1 VATPQLAGGNW
12 SAGEPMGTGNLNGAA
27 SGAGGAALNT
37 YLTMVVGDGGT
48 IYSRNVLGTTTTPT
62 NPSAPARLNAVA
74 FGTAGWVA
82 VGDGGASVGS
92 VDGETW
98 TAKPTSVTANLYGI
112 SPSPLGGYIA
122 TGAAGTI
129 LLGSTAA
136 TWSPATSPGTTND
149 LRAALYGNARYVAVG
164 AAGTVVTG
172 TDGLTWTVSPSGT
185 TADLRGLAYAGLA
198 TLVNGRRLG
207 QGSPYTAIQQ
217 PAADLDQ
224 IPAAL
229 VERVEVV
236 TGGASAIYGADAVS
250 GVVNF
255 IMKKDFEGMTA
266 RAQYG
271 AGTGGEP
278 KDVLAALT
286 AGMNFADGRGN
297 ISGAIEYTHEG
308 RLGASDRKYLSRGR
322 YARLVQNPDDPN
334 DDPAVPDFVP
344 LTDIR
349 YFGTSREGGIDI
361 DIDGVPDVR
370 PTGQPYDNG
379 SFIPPGGSFARG
391 GDSTYVAD
399 YIGDLLARSDRTVAS
414 AFAHY
419 DVSDAATVF
428 AEFKF
433 AHSKSLS
440 YDQPTFDYYMAFTP
454 DNPFMPDAVRSAIIP
469 GIGAAVFEDPSVP
482 DFALMVRDNFDLGV
496 RGERNKRDTIR
507 SVVGVEG
514 DVSEHLRYELSYVY
528 GQTKV

>member
-1 VATPQLAGGNW
+1 MKKLAALLASLVLALVTAGCGGGKGSPADYPKDFKVTAGDTAVVITWTAEPEVEYWLFYGRGTNITTTNWVSQGGSAIAKVTSPYVLTRLTNGQVYSFTINGRKDGGPGGDGAPTQVATPQLAGGNW

-74 FGTAGWVA
+74 FGTAGWIA

-198 TLVNGRRLG
+198 TTTDGVTTTVYHYVAVGKGGTVLHSNDALTWTTVAPFTTKDLNAVIYGG
-207 QGSPYTAIQQ
+207 QFVAVGSGGGIFTSPDGLTWTARNSGTT
-217 PAADLDQ
+217 ADLNAIARTQ
-224 IPAAL
+224 AGYS
-229 VERVEVV
+229 VV
-236 TGGASAIYGADAVS
+236 
-250 GVVNF
+250 
-255 IMKKDFEGMTA
+255 
-266 RAQYG
+266 
-271 AGTGGEP
+271 GTGGTI
-278 KDVLAALT
+278 V
-286 AGMNFADGRGN
+286 
-297 ISGAIEYTHEG
+297 S
-308 RLGASDRKYLSRGR
+308 
-322 YARLVQNPDDPN
+322 
-334 DDPAVPDFVP
+334 
-344 LTDIR
+344 
-349 YFGTSREGGIDI
+349 
-361 DIDGVPDVR
+361 
-370 PTGQPYDNG
+370 
-379 SFIPPGGSFARG
+379 SF
-391 GDSTYVAD
+391 
-399 YIGDLLARSDRTVAS
+399 
-414 AFAHY
+414 
-419 DVSDAATVF
+419 
-428 AEFKF
+428 
-433 AHSKSLS
+433 
-440 YDQPTFDYYMAFTP
+440 
-454 DNPFMPDAVRSAIIP
+454 
-469 GIGAAVFEDPSVP
+469 
-482 DFALMVRDNFDLGV
+482 
-496 RGERNKRDTIR
+496 
-507 SVVGVEG
+507 
-514 DVSEHLRYELSYVY
+514 
-528 GQTKV
+528 